1 MGNRKREK
9 CRHCKRLFEPDP
21 RNRGRQ
27 KYCYRPECRKDSKR
41 RSQKR
46 WLKKPENRGYFSG
59 PTNVERVREW
69 RRKHPGYW
77 RKKKGA
83 LQETLNRQHTVNTD
97 KLKQNSSNALQDSLS
112 LQPPVFI
119 GLISNITGS
128 ALQDDIARTIL
139 RLEQLGQDILN
150 PITQTKGGFYDIET
164 TYLNKPHP
172 EGSQTVQLD

>member
-9 CRHCKRLFEPDP
+9 CRHCKRIFEADP

-27 KYCYRPECRKDSKR
+27 KYCYRAECRKASKR
-41 RSQKR
+41 SSQRR
-46 WLKKPENRGYFSG
+46 WVKKPENKEYFSG

-77 RKKKGA
+77 RKRKSA
-83 LQETLNRQHTVNTD
+83 LQDVLAIQDAEKINNNSKKHT
-97 KLKQNSSNALQDSLS
+97 NALQDSLNIQS
-112 LQPPVFI
+112 AVFI

-139 RLEQLGQDILN
+139 RLQQLGQDILN
-150 PITQTKGGFYDIET
+150 PVTHIKGGFYDIET

-172 EGSQTVQLD
+172 EGSQAVQLD